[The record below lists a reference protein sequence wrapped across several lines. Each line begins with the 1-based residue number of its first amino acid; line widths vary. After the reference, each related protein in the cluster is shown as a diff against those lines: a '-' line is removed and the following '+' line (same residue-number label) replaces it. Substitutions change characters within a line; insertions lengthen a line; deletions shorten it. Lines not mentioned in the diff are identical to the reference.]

1 MKESIVQEKV
11 RKALLQF
18 GLTEKEIAV
27 YLILLEKGAS
37 SIQEISRESGI
48 NRVTIYAAADELKRK
63 GLIAETKKGKRS
75 FLVAED
81 PENLH
86 DILEG
91 KKELL
96 KKEEDALH
104 NLILPT
110 LKAININQ
118 KNKPQIWF
126 FEGAEGINRVYDNY
140 ILKHKDIIGCGSY
153 STAIK
158 AVTVEEETLF
168 LKEVKEKN
176 IFYRVVLANTPIDR
190 EMADKFRGILHA
202 KFLSEETNLSG
213 DIHVFGDYV
222 SLMSYDS
229 MTTTLIKDEAI
240 AKSIKTYLEFMWERL

>member
-1 MKESIVQEKV
+1 MKEDVIQEKAK
-11 RKALLQF
+11 RALLQF

-81 PENLH
+81 PENLQ
-86 DILEG
+86 DILEN

-96 KKEEDALH
+96 KKEENTLN

-126 FEGAEGINRVYDNY
+126 FEGTEGINRVYDNY
-140 ILKHKDIIGCGSY
+140 ALKHKDIIGCGSY
-153 STAIK
+153 ETALK
-158 AVTVEEETLF
+158 ATSWEYEEKY
-168 LKEVKEKN
+168 LKEIKNRN
-176 IFYRVVLANTPIDR
+176 IFYRVILKDTPTDR
-190 EMADKFRGILHA
+190 KFSETFRGYFHT
-202 KFLSEETNLSG
+202 KFMNLETELAA

-240 AKSIKTYLEFMWERL
+240 VKSIKIYLEFMWERL